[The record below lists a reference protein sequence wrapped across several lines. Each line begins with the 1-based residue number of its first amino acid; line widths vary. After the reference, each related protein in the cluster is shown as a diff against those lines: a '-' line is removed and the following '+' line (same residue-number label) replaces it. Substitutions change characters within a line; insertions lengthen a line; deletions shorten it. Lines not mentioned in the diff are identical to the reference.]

1 MILIKDVP
9 LVPLQQ
15 AVFKVIKDGQ
25 TTPVYGDVSE
35 DAKLPYITI
44 GSVTMKPEAAKSMVL
59 WNATINVD
67 VWADTNGKRKVN
79 DVLNDISA
87 LLSYYGPTLAVDGYK
102 TISANIDV
110 IEAFPEVTTGYHGT
124 LTASFLLNKE

>member
-15 AVFKVIKDGQ
+15 AVFKVIKEGQ
-25 TTPVYGDVSE
+25 TTPVYGDVTE

-44 GSVTMKPEAAKSMVL
+44 GSVTMKPEAVKNMVL
-59 WNATINVD
+59 WTATINID

-79 DVLNDISA
+79 DVLNDVSA
-87 LLSYYGPTLAVDGYK
+87 LLSYYGSTLAVDGYK
-102 TISANIDV
+102 TISASIDV
-110 IEAFPEVTTGYHGT
+110 IEAFPEATTGYHGT
-124 LTASFLLNKE
+124 LTSSFLLNKI

>member
-15 AVFKVIKDGQ
+15 AVFKVIKEGQ
-25 TTPVYGDVSE
+25 TTPVYGDVTE

-44 GSVTMKPEAAKSMVL
+44 GSVTMKPEAVKNMVL
-59 WNATINVD
+59 WTATINID

-79 DVLNDISA
+79 DVLNDVSA
-87 LLSYYGPTLAVDGYK
+87 LLSYYGPALAVDGYK
-102 TISANIDV
+102 TVSASIDV

-124 LTASFLLNKE
+124 LTASFLLNKI

>member
-15 AVFKVIKDGQ
+15 AVFKILKAGQ
-25 TTPVYGDVSE
+25 TTAIYGDVPTKAS
-35 DAKLPYITI
+35 LPY
-44 GSVTMKPEAAKSMVL
+44 M
-59 WNATINVD
+59 ATINVD

-87 LLSYYGPTLAVDGYK
+87 LLSYYGPTLPVEGYK
-102 TISANIDV
+102 TISASIDV
-110 IEAFPEVTTGYHGT
+110 VEAFPEQTTGYHGT